1 MFERLIWQPD
11 RMLLGDLVFRLEHT
25 RDDRWDLGER
35 CFRFYKTRALIDQY
49 ERFWSSRSF
58 RPRHMLEIGIWDGGG
73 AAFWQEHLKPE
84 KLSALDVQDRG
95 DSEYFREYVSR
106 RELNGRV
113 TTHWRT
119 DQSDRAALD
128 RIVDEDLGG
137 EVDLVVDDGAHL
149 YQPTKTAFETLFPRL
164 PPGGLYIIEDWAWEH
179 WPDAQRPDHFWAE
192 DSGLSRLVRELI
204 EATGSSKTLIRRVTV
219 FEGFAVVERGDQ
231 RVTAF
236 RLNDHIVRRPRW
248 THERADAS
256 TAPVKIIAFYLPQYH
271 PIPEND
277 RWWGTGYT
285 EWARVTRALPMF
297 DDHYQPHLPER
308 LGFYDLRLAE
318 TRERQAGLARRFGID
333 AFCYHYYW
341 FAGRRLRRRRIP
353 REAPRRRS
361 AGWARAS

>member
-1 MFERLIWQPD
+1 MFERLIWQAD

-84 KLSALDVQDRG
+84 KFSALDVQDRD

-119 DQSDRAALD
+119 DQSDRAALN

-149 YQPTKTAFETLFPRL
+149 YQPTKTAFEKWIDP
-164 PPGGLYIIEDWAWEH
+164 
-179 WPDAQRPDHFWAE
+179 
-192 DSGLSRLVRELI
+192 
-204 EATGSSKTLIRRVTV
+204 
-219 FEGFAVVERGDQ
+219 
-231 RVTAF
+231 
-236 RLNDHIVRRPRW
+236 
-248 THERADAS
+248 
-256 TAPVKIIAFYLPQYH
+256 
-271 PIPEND
+271 
-277 RWWGTGYT
+277 
-285 EWARVTRALPMF
+285 
-297 DDHYQPHLPER
+297 
-308 LGFYDLRLAE
+308 LR
-318 TRERQAGLARRFGID
+318 I
-333 AFCYHYYW
+333 
-341 FAGRRLRRRRIP
+341 
-353 REAPRRRS
+353 
-361 AGWARAS
+361 